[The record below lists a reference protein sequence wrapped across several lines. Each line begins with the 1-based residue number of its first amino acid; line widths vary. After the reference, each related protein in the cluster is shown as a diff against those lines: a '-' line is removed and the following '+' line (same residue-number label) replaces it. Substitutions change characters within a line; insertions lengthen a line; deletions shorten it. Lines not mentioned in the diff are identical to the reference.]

1 MAGKTLR
8 VELVAANK
16 AVWAGEAKLVV
27 GKTVEGESG
36 LMPGHE
42 PMLAILANGEVRVT
56 KPEGEVLVV
65 TADDGFLSV
74 EHDVVTVVAR
84 NASGMGVMISHK
96 SSPGPIELAKCAVWG
111 IALSSKYQNRAKP
124 IMVVR

>member
-1 MAGKTLR
+1 LAERTLR
-8 VELVAANK
+8 VELVAADK
-16 AVWAGEAKLVV
+16 AVWSGEAKLVV
-27 GKTVEGESG
+27 AKTVEGEIG

-84 NASGMGVMISHK
+84 NAS
-96 SSPGPIELAKCAVWG
+96 LA
-111 IALSSKYQNRAKP
+111 
-124 IMVVR
+124 

>member
-1 MAGKTLR
+1 LSEKTLR
-8 VELVAANK
+8 VELVAADK
-16 AVWAGEAKLVV
+16 AVWSGEARLVV
-27 GKTVEGESG
+27 AKTVEGEIG

-84 NASGMGVMISHK
+84 NAS
-96 SSPGPIELAKCAVWG
+96 LA
-111 IALSSKYQNRAKP
+111 
-124 IMVVR
+124 